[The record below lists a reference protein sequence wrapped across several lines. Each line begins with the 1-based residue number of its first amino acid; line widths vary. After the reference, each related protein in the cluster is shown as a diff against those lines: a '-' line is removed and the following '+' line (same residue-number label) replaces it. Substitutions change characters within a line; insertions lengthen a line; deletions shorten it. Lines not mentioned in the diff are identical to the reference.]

1 MDRRKSTGALFPSS
15 KLYDKQFKVIIIG
28 DAACGKTTLLMRM
41 VDGKSDNRTD
51 YEMTVGVDC
60 RSKTFEHTIYENGLA
75 EEKRIKL

>member
-1 MDRRKSTGALFPSS
+1 MDRRNSTSLFPSS

-41 VDGKSDNRTD
+41 VEGKANANSN

-60 RSKTFEHTIYENGLA
+60 RSKTFEHTV
-75 EEKRIKL
+75 